1 MPVGVA
7 DEGSGIQC
15 GGGQGSTPARRG
27 TGRPAKK
34 GT

>member
-1 MPVGVA
+1 MPLHVVQ
-7 DEGSGIQC
+7 EGTGIQC
-15 GGGQGSTPARRG
+15 EGVQGSTPARRG